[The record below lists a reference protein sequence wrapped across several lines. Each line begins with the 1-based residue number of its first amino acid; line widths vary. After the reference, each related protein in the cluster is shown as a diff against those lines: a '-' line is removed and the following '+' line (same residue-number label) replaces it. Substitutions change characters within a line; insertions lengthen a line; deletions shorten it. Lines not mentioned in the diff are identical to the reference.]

1 MNYAPIV
8 VSVYDRPNHF
18 KACVESLAKNK
29 GAEKTLLFI
38 SSDGP
43 RDAISAEKVRAVRDY
58 IKTIKGFKEVFAF
71 CPEENTS
78 GKIKRSVYERIKS
91 DFPRYIRTE
100 DDNVFSPYALKYF
113 NEGLELFEDDP
124 RIHAICGYM
133 YPGFPSRDY
142 KQVYLQCFA
151 GWGAAFWRDKD
162 IYPGFDEK
170 KLAKEVLSQR
180 ALFNKVN
187 SRLPHMAPM
196 NKSIAEGKL
205 TAGDVTRCN
214 YIIYHNKICVFPS
227 ISLVRNIG
235 NDGTGEHCNVNK
247 IYENQKIADQE
258 IKFHMAEQ
266 KEPLISDTRWLSRH
280 FGKVF
285 QTSIIHSHLIFF
297 HNNANGLIKI
307 SLFFAIRFRAYYRN
321 PKVVLKTPRKLQAR
335 LLRLRNKY
343 KQRTEVNSKK
353 CLHHYTKTKQR
364 R

>member
-113 NEGLELFEDDP
+113 NQGLDLFEDDP
-124 RIHAICGYM
+124 RIHAICGYI
-133 YPGFPSRDY
+133 YPRFPSGGHE
-142 KQVYLQCFA
+142 QVYLQCLA
-151 GWGAAFWRDKD
+151 GWGVAFWRDKD
-162 IYPGFDEK
+162 IYPGFDGK
-170 KLAKEVLSQR
+170 AIAKEVLSNKQ
-180 ALFNKVN
+180 LFKKVN
-187 SRLPHMAPM
+187 NCLPHMAPM
-196 NKSIAEGKL
+196 VKLIVDGKL
-205 TAGDVTRCN
+205 KAGDVSRCN
-214 YIIYHNKICVFPS
+214 YIIKNDQICVFPS

-235 NDGTGEHCNVNK
+235 NDGTGEHCGVNE
-247 IYENQKIADQE
+247 IYGKQKIADRE
-258 IKFHMAEQ
+258 IQFDMFKPREPVLDDARWIADFFGGKKAIFRNKLLFAE
-266 KEPLISDTRWLSRH
+266 
-280 FGKVF
+280 F
-285 QTSIIHSHLIFF
+285 
-297 HNNANGLIKI
+297 NAANRFSKSLIKAF
-307 SLFFAIRFRAYYRN
+307 LFMIRIFSFPAKLYRLVIRSFA
-321 PKVVLKTPRKLQAR
+321 
-335 LLRLRNKY
+335 
-343 KQRTEVNSKK
+343 
-353 CLHHYTKTKQR
+353 
-364 R
+364 